1 MRQNIGEYHD
11 MHIQTFAV
19 TVMIRVVEFD
29 GVGYAVNFSPVG
41 ISPPCVIFAGIPCI
55 VTFTVPAKLIDR
67 RACVLTVDENGR
79 TIRCTSWNSTV
90 FGGFLRYKITVV
102 IARLVIEHGGKSEIW
117 TVIRGMVYYP
127 VMTVATKVPAICPG
141 TEIS

>member
-41 ISPPCVIFAGIPCI
+41 ISPPCVIFAGLPCT
-55 VTFTVPAKLIDR
+55 VAVTVPAKLIDG
-67 RACVLTVDENGR
+67 RACILTIDENGR
-79 TIRCTSWNSTV
+79 TCRCTTWNRTA
-90 FGGFLRYKITVV
+90 FGGFLWYKITVV
-102 IARLVIEHGGKSEIW
+102 ICRLVKEHGGKSEIR
-117 TVIRGMVYYP
+117 TVIRRVVYYP